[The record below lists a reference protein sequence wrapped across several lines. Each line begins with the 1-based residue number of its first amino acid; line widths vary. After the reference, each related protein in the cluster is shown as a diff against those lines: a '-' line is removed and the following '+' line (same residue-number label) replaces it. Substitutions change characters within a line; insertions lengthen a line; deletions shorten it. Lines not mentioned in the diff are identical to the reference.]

1 MLAFLLLTR
10 LLPGASDGVAPEAP
24 LPRGNY
30 NSFGYYTPPPRKRA
44 VEREPEIVAEVIA
57 AATEPVFR
65 KPSPP
70 KRVTPAMLPA
80 AKPVDEQRVLAA
92 MQAAR
97 REWIERDDDDV
108 IAVALALAYA

>member
-10 LLPGASDGVAPEAP
+10 LIPGASDGGAPEPP
-24 LPRGNY
+24 LVQGDY

-44 VEREPEIVAEVIA
+44 PERDPEIAVEVVA

-65 KPSPP
+65 KPPPP
-70 KRVTPAMLPA
+70 KRVTAAMLPA
-80 AKPVDEQRVLAA
+80 PKPVDEKRVLAA

-108 IAVALALAYA
+108 IAIVLALASA